1 MGGDFTIST
10 GGMSGIMFRVTANQQ
25 NLTSDIYIDSNT
37 PAPGQ
42 TQRTYPVPYFDATP
56 EFYVTPFL
64 DFYVTTFVDEILYKT
79 TESYD
84 AAKYPNGIPTTIS
97 PSILNSFKSGS
108 VDQQL
113 NYFAGSPY
121 ISSLGDLSTKYVN
134 QVNIE
139 NAEHLLDITLG
150 SDVEGYYNGETLDPF
165 NLHTEKKTDG
175 VTDKKPLLQKIILSN
190 MTTLDKNLDTR
201 GAGKLQEFRA
211 LGTKLRGVSFADG
224 APLDTVHLPNYV
236 ESLNFIENKNLTKL
250 LRVKPVVLKPDNTYK
265 DHEEYEGLY
274 IEGVTDYE
282 DSMAGRGSLINAV
295 KFQGDALGYGS
306 YEILRNLYN
315 LKSGSGRTNRLK
327 ANFIDVK

>member
-25 NLTSDIYIDSNT
+25 TLTSDVYIDSST

-42 TQRTYPVPYFDATP
+42 QQATYPVPYFDATP

-79 TESYD
+79 NESYD

-150 SDVEGYYNGETLDPF
+150 SDVEGYFNNEQLDPF
-165 NLHTEKKTDG
+165 NLHTEKKSDG

-190 MTTLDKNLDTR
+190 MVSLDKNLDTR

-211 LGTKLRGVSFADG
+211 LGTKLKGVTFADG

-236 ESLNFIENKNLTKL
+236 ESLNFVENKNLTKL
-250 LRVKPVVLKPDNTYK
+250 LKIKPVVLNNDNSYK
-265 DHEEYEGLY
+265 NHEDYEGLY
-274 IEGVTDYE
+274 IEGLTDYQ

-306 YEILRNLYN
+306 YEILRNLFN
-315 LKSGSGRTNRLK
+315 LKNGSGRTNRLK
-327 ANFIDVK
+327 ANFVDVK